1 MLSIPYIEEV
11 SKMAQKKTGKGYGK
25 AIEGLRAVAAWNNG
39 GRQDAVDRLANMA
52 RTGRQR
58 RR

>member
-1 MLSIPYIEEV
+1 
-11 SKMAQKKTGKGYGK
+11 MAQKKTGKGYGK